1 MLEEV
6 GFAEIEI
13 KPIISS
19 WAIFGMHLV
28 RILNSRRL
36 TRVLVPLLNCLFSYL
51 DKRRLQRRSN
61 HTNVMSYE
69 VKALK
74 K

>member
-6 GFAEIEI
+6 GFSEIEI
-13 KPIISS
+13 KPINAT

-28 RILNSRRL
+28 RILDSRRL

-51 DKRRLQRRSN
+51 DKRSLLRWSN
-61 HTNVMSYE
+61 QTNVMSYE